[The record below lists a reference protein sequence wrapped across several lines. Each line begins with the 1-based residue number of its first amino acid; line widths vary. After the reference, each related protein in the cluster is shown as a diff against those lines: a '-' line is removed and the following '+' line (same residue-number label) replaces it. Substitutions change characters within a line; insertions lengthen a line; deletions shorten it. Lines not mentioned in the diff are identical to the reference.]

1 MHNLITVCLSVTARV
16 AGNAVMGYK
25 VPIGMTLV
33 GASFYPGV
41 FTGTPTSVNIDIMN
55 GSTAVA
61 EAVCSSTAAGTAGE
75 WLTTHFGGSN
85 TPSAFAAGDT
95 LKLDLNF
102 VAGTAPTVTG
112 QAVLTFLTGTV

>member
-16 AGNAVMGYK
+16 AGNGVMGYK

-41 FTGTPTSVNIDIMN
+41 FTGTPTSVNIDINN
-55 GSTAVA
+55 GSTEVA
-61 EAVCSSTAAGTAGE
+61 ATVCSSTTAGTAGE

-85 TPSAFAAGDT
+85 TPSAFDAGDT
-95 LKLDLNF
+95 LKIDINF
-102 VAGTAPTVTG
+102 VAGTSPTVTG
-112 QAVLTFLTGTV
+112 QVILTFLVGTK